1 MNYTWERSA
10 HTDVE
15 RVRFCDVDWRVSH
28 RLKSSILTALF
39 SILLGLLS
47 TTLAWAISAQ
57 QASQILQ
64 GFNVFTTQTFNGNGR
79 KCSTCHIP
87 QADYTISPA
96 DIAHSPRPTMPWF
109 SAVPIWRLKI
119 PRWWII
125 SRCSTSITRRQAR
138 PEGYH
143 AHRSVPLLDAA

>member
-1 MNYTWERSA
+1 MNYTRERSA
-10 HTDVE
+10 YTDAE
-15 RVRFCDVDWRVSH
+15 RVRFCDVDLRVSH
-28 RLKSSILTALF
+28 RLRSSILTALF

-96 DIAHSPRPTMPWF
+96 DIAALPPRRPC
-109 SAVPIWRLKI
+109 RG
-119 PRWWII
+119 
-125 SRCSTSITRRQAR
+125 SRRYQFGA
-138 PEGYH
+138 
-143 AHRSVPLLDAA
+143 